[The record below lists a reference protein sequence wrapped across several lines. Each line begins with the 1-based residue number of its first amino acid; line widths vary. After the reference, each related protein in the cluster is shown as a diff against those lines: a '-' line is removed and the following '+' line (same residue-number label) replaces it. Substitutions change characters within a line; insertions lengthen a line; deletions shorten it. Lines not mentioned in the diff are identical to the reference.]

1 MKGGEKLNK
10 GVSLNQYH
18 FKAPAKESSK
28 NNSYQAVK
36 GEQSFA
42 EKMKALQNKRNEKS
56 RSASKNENRKD
67 KSKNLRKEQ
76 KPEDKKDKLAE
87 VELDK
92 SDKDLKKVDKDK
104 LKEMTEN
111 IFVQL
116 SQLNL
121 SSEDQ
126 QKLEAV
132 LNEAGLSTS
141 KLKAVE
147 GQNISAADIEL
158 SKLNE
163 GSLKELISNLETLLS
178 ESEIDLNQKT
188 ELTSLINLL
197 KEIESSGTQLSENQS
212 FNEGAAEV
220 VTAENKSDLKPLKE
234 KTAQVVDGKPLNADK
249 SAAVNELLNFNL
261 SESDK
266 TDLNQQVDLE
276 QNGNLK
282 ENVLAQVTNDSE
294 GKNNQ
299 ELKFFNSMTS
309 QDSAELNLEGLA
321 KLIQGQSST
330 DGKDSNLN
338 FFGTESFLNAGL
350 ETNSG
355 ENVFDLNTNSELKQN
370 LPVKD
375 QFVQKFRGEFSAAK
389 NEMNLEL
396 KPDSLGKIEVKLN
409 LDQGKI
415 DAKMIVESKFVQS
428 QLENSMQEIKTDLLK
443 QGINIEQFKIETAK
457 NAPKQVEQQNAFDFN
472 DQNSAFSDGETG
484 QNQEYEQRQF
494 FQGQYY
500 VQRNVTDDSL
510 NSDELIMRQQEI
522 INRAAF
528 SKGKLNLIV

>member
-18 FKAPAKESSK
+18 FKAPAKDNTKS
-28 NNSYQAVK
+28 NSLQAVK
-36 GEQSFA
+36 VEQSFD
-42 EKMKALQNKRNEKS
+42 EKMKALKNKSSNKS
-56 RSASKNENRKD
+56 RSASNNKNRKD
-67 KSKNLRKEQ
+67 KSKNLKREQ
-76 KPEDKKDKLAE
+76 KPKENKGKRAE

-92 SDKDLKKVDKDK
+92 SDKDLKKVDKNK
-104 LKEMTEN
+104 LEEMTEN

-116 SQLNL
+116 AQSNL

-132 LNEAGLSTS
+132 LKEAGLSIS
-141 KLKAVE
+141 KLQAVE
-147 GQNISAADIEL
+147 GQNISTADIEL

-163 GSLKELISNLETLLS
+163 DTLKGLVSDLETLLS

-188 ELTSLINLL
+188 ELASLINLL

-212 FNEGAAEV
+212 FNEASAQV
-220 VTAENKSDLKPLKE
+220 STAESNSNLKSLEE
-234 KTAQVVDGKPLNADK
+234 KTAPAAEGKFLNADK
-249 SAAVNELLNFNL
+249 STAVNELLNFNL
-261 SESDK
+261 NVSDK
-266 TDLNQQVDLE
+266 TTLKQKVDLE
-276 QNGNLK
+276 RNGNLK
-282 ENVLAQVTNDSE
+282 ENVLAQVMNDSE
-294 GKNNQ
+294 GKNIQ
-299 ELKFFNSMTS
+299 ELNLFNSMS
-309 QDSAELNLEGLA
+309 NQDSAELNLAELA
-321 KLIQGQSST
+321 KLMQGESST
-330 DGKDSNLN
+330 ETKDSNLN
-338 FFGTESFLNAGL
+338 FIGTESFLNADL
-350 ETNSG
+350 ETSSG
-355 ENVFDLNTNSELKQN
+355 EKVFELNTNSELKQN

-375 QFVQKFRGEFSAAK
+375 QFVQKFRGEYSAAK

-457 NAPKQVEQQNAFDFN
+457 NAPKQVAQQNNFDFN

-500 VQRNVTDDSL
+500 VQRNIKDDSL

-528 SKGKLNLIV
+528 SQGTLNLIV